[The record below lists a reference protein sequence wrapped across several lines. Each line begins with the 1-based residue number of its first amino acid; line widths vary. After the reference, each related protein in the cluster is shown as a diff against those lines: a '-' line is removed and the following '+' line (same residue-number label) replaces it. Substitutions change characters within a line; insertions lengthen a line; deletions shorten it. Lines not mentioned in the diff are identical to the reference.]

1 MERNVNL
8 RIIAAGGA
16 AINILHKYRSEYG
29 GVNKEIGANTI
40 KHVAID
46 TSVSNIDKAG
56 FVAIDPNDEAE
67 FEEGY
72 IDVTPY
78 VIAESGAGKN
88 RASLLKDIQWKLD
101 KSGVYNEFGDI
112 NIFIFSMSGGSGS
125 VIAPLL
131 IREAGKRG
139 KRIIAIGIVDA
150 CSETDCFNSINTIR
164 TLEAFAKDEKIYI
177 PSMIFNNVEVGRVKV
192 NLSIIDRLH
201 QLEGLFVCPGI
212 EEVDYTDKMNF
223 LSPVG
228 IVSSVK
234 PGLYNMSIGALDDKG
249 EVYGLPGEDTV
260 DLSNGTPVHST
271 FTVSDDGLAPDIV
284 TGVLYLGIVEDYT
297 LTNRYFNLPFSVN
310 VGLPISID
318 IINMLNDK
326 QARYE
331 RAANFKAKSDA
342 SDQLQAKEGEV
353 SSTGV
358 IA

>member
-16 AINILHKYRSEYG
+16 AINILRKYRSEYG
-29 GVNKEIGANTI
+29 AVNKEIGANTI

-56 FVAIDPNDEAE
+56 FVAIDPNEECE

-131 IREAGKRG
+131 IREAGK
-139 KRIIAIGIVDA
+139 
-150 CSETDCFNSINTIR
+150 
-164 TLEAFAKDEKIYI
+164 
-177 PSMIFNNVEVGRVKV
+177 
-192 NLSIIDRLH
+192 
-201 QLEGLFVCPGI
+201 
-212 EEVDYTDKMNF
+212 
-223 LSPVG
+223 
-228 IVSSVK
+228 

-297 LTNRYFNLPFSVN
+297 LTNRYFSIPFSVN

-342 SDQLQAKEGEV
+342 TEQLQAKEGEV

>member
-40 KHVAID
+40 THVAID

-177 PSMIFNNVEVGRVKV
+177 PSMIFNNVEVG
-192 NLSIIDRLH
+192 
-201 QLEGLFVCPGI
+201 
-212 EEVDYTDKMNF
+212 
-223 LSPVG
+223 
-228 IVSSVK
+228 
-234 PGLYNMSIGALDDKG
+234 
-249 EVYGLPGEDTV
+249 
-260 DLSNGTPVHST
+260 
-271 FTVSDDGLAPDIV
+271 
-284 TGVLYLGIVEDYT
+284 
-297 LTNRYFNLPFSVN
+297 
-310 VGLPISID
+310 
-318 IINMLNDK
+318 
-326 QARYE
+326 
-331 RAANFKAKSDA
+331 
-342 SDQLQAKEGEV
+342 
-353 SSTGV
+353 
-358 IA
+358 